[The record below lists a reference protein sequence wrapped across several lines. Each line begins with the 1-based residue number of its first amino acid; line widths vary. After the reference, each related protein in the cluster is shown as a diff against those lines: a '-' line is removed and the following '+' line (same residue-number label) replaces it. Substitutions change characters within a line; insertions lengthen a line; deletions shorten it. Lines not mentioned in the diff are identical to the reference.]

1 MGRVSSIYLD
11 YAATT
16 PLDPDVLRA
25 MMPYL
30 GPEFGNPSSIYQQAQ
45 AAKAAIEDARQKVAA
60 VFALDPAEIVFT
72 SGATESDNLALS
84 GVAWAAKKAGIER
97 PHIVST
103 AIEHSAI
110 IESLAW
116 LESVGFAV
124 TLVGC
129 DRDGMI
135 DPADVRREITK
146 DTALISVM
154 YANNEVGSI
163 QPIPEIAAIAHEAG
177 IPLHVDATQAA
188 GLLDLSSGTLHA
200 DLVSISAHKFY
211 GPKGVGVLAAR
222 RDVRIDWQQH
232 GGGQEGGRRG
242 GTENVAGIVGLATA
256 LVRADGY
263 RDAYAAH
270 CRSVRDLLWERIS
283 GEIDDI
289 WLNGPSLDGPR
300 LPNNLNIGIPG
311 VQGETM
317 LVNLD
322 LAGIAASAGSA
333 CSVGRNEPSHVLL
346 AMGRTV
352 EEARSSLRLTVGR
365 PTSQADVIEA
375 ADAVV
380 EVADRV
386 RDLARR

>member
-84 GVAWAAKKAGIER
+84 GVAWAAKKEGIER

-135 DPADVRREITK
+135 DPADVRREIMK

-163 QPIPEIAAIAHEAG
+163 QPIPEIAAIAHESG

-365 PTSQADVIEA
+365 PTSEADVIEA
-375 ADAVV
+375 ADTVV

>member
-1 MGRVSSIYLD
+1 
-11 YAATT
+11 
-16 PLDPDVLRA
+16 
-25 MMPYL
+25 
-30 GPEFGNPSSIYQQAQ
+30 
-45 AAKAAIEDARQKVAA
+45 
-60 VFALDPAEIVFT
+60 
-72 SGATESDNLALS
+72 
-84 GVAWAAKKAGIER
+84 
-97 PHIVST
+97 
-103 AIEHSAI
+103 
-110 IESLAW
+110 
-116 LESVGFAV
+116 
-124 TLVGC
+124 
-129 DRDGMI
+129 
-135 DPADVRREITK
+135 
-146 DTALISVM
+146 
-154 YANNEVGSI
+154 
-163 QPIPEIAAIAHEAG
+163 
-177 IPLHVDATQAA
+177 
-188 GLLDLSSGTLHA
+188 LLDLSSGTLHA

>member
-365 PTSQADVIEA
+365 PTSEADVIEA
-375 ADAVV
+375 ADTVV

>member
-135 DPADVRREITK
+135 DPADVRREIMK

-163 QPIPEIAAIAHEAG
+163 QPIPEIAAIAHESG

>member
-135 DPADVRREITK
+135 DPADVRREIMK

-163 QPIPEIAAIAHEAG
+163 QPIPEIAAIAHESG

-211 GPKGVGVLAAR
+211 GPKGVGVLAAG

-300 LPNNLNIGIPG
+300 LPMVSN
-311 VQGETM
+311 
-317 LVNLD
+317 
-322 LAGIAASAGSA
+322 ASDNRAK
-333 CSVGRNEPSHVLL
+333 
-346 AMGRTV
+346 
-352 EEARSSLRLTVGR
+352 
-365 PTSQADVIEA
+365 
-375 ADAVV
+375 
-380 EVADRV
+380 
-386 RDLARR
+386 

>member
-1 MGRVSSIYLD
+1 VSSIYLD

-25 MMPYL
+25 MMPFL
-30 GPEFGNPSSIYQQAQ
+30 GHEFGNPSSIYQQAQ
-45 AAKAAIEDARQKVAA
+45 SAKAAIEDARQKVAG
-60 VFALDPAEIVFT
+60 VLGLDPAEIVFT
-72 SGATESDNLALS
+72 SGATESDNLALA
-84 GVAWAAKKAGIER
+84 GVVWAAKKAGVER

-110 IESLAW
+110 IESLTW
-116 LESVGFAV
+116 LESVGFGV

-129 DRDGMI
+129 DQDGMI
-135 DPADVRREITK
+135 DPGDVRRAITP
-146 DTALISVM
+146 DTALVSVM

-188 GLLDLSSGTLHA
+188 GLLDVHSSALHA
-200 DLVSISAHKFY
+200 DLLSISAHKFY
-211 GPKGVGVLAAR
+211 GPKGVGVLAVR

-256 LVRADGY
+256 LVRADWY

-283 GEIDDI
+283 GEIDDA
-289 WLNGPSLDGPR
+289 WLNGPPLDGPR

-352 EEARSSLRLTVGR
+352 DEARSSLRLTVGR
-365 PTSQADVIEA
+365 PTSEADVTEA
-375 ADAVV
+375 AETIV

>member
-1 MGRVSSIYLD
+1 VSSIYLD

-25 MMPYL
+25 MMPFL
-30 GPEFGNPSSIYQQAQ
+30 GHEFGNPSSIYQQAQ
-45 AAKAAIEDARQKVAA
+45 SAKAAIEDARQKVAG
-60 VFALDPAEIVFT
+60 VLGLDPAEIVFT
-72 SGATESDNLALS
+72 SGATESDNLALA
-84 GVAWAAKKAGIER
+84 GVVWAAKKAGVER

-110 IESLAW
+110 IESLTW
-116 LESVGFAV
+116 LESVGFGV

-129 DRDGMI
+129 DQDGMI
-135 DPADVRREITK
+135 DPGDVRRAITP
-146 DTALISVM
+146 DTALVSVM

-188 GLLDLSSGTLHA
+188 GLLDVHSSALHA
-200 DLVSISAHKFY
+200 DLLSISAHKFY
-211 GPKGVGVLAAR
+211 GPKGVGVLAVR

-283 GEIDDI
+283 GEIDDA
-289 WLNGPSLDGPR
+289 WLNGPPLDGPR

-311 VQGETM
+311 IQGETM

-352 EEARSSLRLTVGR
+352 DEARSSLRLTVGR
-365 PTSQADVIEA
+365 PTSEADVTEA
-375 ADAVV
+375 AETIV

>member
-1 MGRVSSIYLD
+1 MSSIYLD

-16 PLDPDVLRA
+16 PLDPEVLRA

-45 AAKAAIEDARQKVAA
+45 SAKAAIEDARQTVAS
-60 VFALDPAEIVFT
+60 VLELDPAEIIFT
-72 SGATESDNLALS
+72 SGATESDNLALA
-84 GVAWAAKKAGIER
+84 GVAWAARKAGVGR

-129 DRDGMI
+129 DQYGMI
-135 DPADVRREITK
+135 DPDAIRREITP
-146 DTALISVM
+146 DTALVSVM

-163 QPIPEIAAIAHEAG
+163 QPIAEIAGMAREAG
-177 IPLHVDATQAA
+177 ISVHVDATQAA
-188 GLLDLSSGTLHA
+188 GLLDLRSSALHA
-200 DLVSISAHKFY
+200 DLLSISAHKFY

-256 LVRADGY
+256 LARADGY

-283 GEIDDI
+283 AEIDDV
-289 WLNGPSLDGPR
+289 WLNGPPLDGSR
-300 LPNNLNIGIPG
+300 LANNLNIGIPG

-346 AMGRTV
+346 AMGRSV

-365 PTSQADVIEA
+365 PTSEADVIEA
-375 ADAVV
+375 ADTIV
-380 EVADRV
+380 EVAGRV
-386 RDLARR
+386 RELARR

>member
-163 QPIPEIAAIAHEAG
+163 QPIPEIAAIAHESG
-177 IPLHVDATQAA
+177 TPLHVDATQAA

-365 PTSQADVIEA
+365 PTSEADVIEA
-375 ADAVV
+375 ADTVV
-380 EVADRV
+380 EVAGRV

>member
-1 MGRVSSIYLD
+1 VTSIYLD

-45 AAKAAIEDARQKVAA
+45 SAKAAIEDARLKVAG
-60 VFALDPAEIVFT
+60 VLGLDPAEIVFT

-84 GVAWAAKKAGIER
+84 GVAWAAKKAGTER

-110 IESLAW
+110 MESLDW

-129 DRDGMI
+129 DQDGLI
-135 DPADVRREITK
+135 DPEDIRRAITSN
-146 DTALISVM
+146 TALISVM

-163 QPIPEIAAIAHEAG
+163 QPIPEIAAIAHEAK

-188 GLLDLSSGTLHA
+188 GLLDLHSSSLHA
-200 DLVSISAHKFY
+200 DLLSISAHKFY

-256 LVRADGY
+256 LVRAYEY

-270 CRSVRDLLWERIS
+270 CRSVRNLLWERIS
-283 GEIDDI
+283 AEIDDV
-289 WLNGPSLDGPR
+289 WLNGPPLDGPR

-365 PTSQADVIEA
+365 PTSEADVIEA
-375 ADAVV
+375 AETIV

-386 RDLARR
+386 RVLTHR

>member
-1 MGRVSSIYLD
+1 VSSIYLD

-25 MMPYL
+25 MLPYL
-30 GPEFGNPSSIYQQAQ
+30 GPEFGNPSSIYQQGQ
-45 AAKAAIEDARQKVAA
+45 VAKAAIEEARLRVAA
-60 VFALDPAEIVFT
+60 VLGLDPAEIVFT
-72 SGATESDNLALS
+72 SGSTESDNVALA
-84 GVAWAAKKAGIER
+84 GVAWAAKKAGVDR

-110 IESLAW
+110 VESLRW

-129 DRDGMI
+129 DERGMI
-135 DPADVRREITK
+135 DPEVIRRAIMP
-146 DTALISVM
+146 DTVLVSVM

-163 QPIPEIAAIAHEAG
+163 QPVPEIASVAHAAG
-177 IPLHVDATQAA
+177 VPLHVDATQAA
-188 GLLDLSSGTLHA
+188 GVLDISSGNLNA
-200 DLVSISAHKFY
+200 DLLSISAHKFY
-211 GPKGVGVLAAR
+211 GPKGVGVLAVR
-222 RDVRIDWQQH
+222 RDVRMDWQQH

-256 LVRADGY
+256 LVRADNHRG
-263 RDAYAAH
+263 AYAAH
-270 CRSVRDLLWERIS
+270 CRTMRDLLWDSIS
-283 GEIDDI
+283 SSIADI
-289 WLNGPSLDGPR
+289 WLNGPPLDGPR

-333 CSVGRNEPSHVLL
+333 CTVGRNEPSHVLL

-365 PTSQADVIEA
+365 ATSEAEITEA
-375 ADAVV
+375 AESIV
-380 EVADRV
+380 EVVDRV
-386 RDLARR
+386 RELARR

>member
-1 MGRVSSIYLD
+1 VSSIYLD

-25 MMPYL
+25 MLPYL
-30 GPEFGNPSSIYQQAQ
+30 GPEFGNPSSIYQQGQ
-45 AAKAAIEDARQKVAA
+45 AAKAAIEDARLRVAG
-60 VFALDPAEIVFT
+60 VLGLDPAEVVFT
-72 SGATESDNLALS
+72 SGSTESDNVALA
-84 GVAWAAKKAGIER
+84 GVAWAARKAGIER

-129 DRDGMI
+129 DEFGMI
-135 DPADVRREITK
+135 DPEDIRQAITR
-146 DTALISVM
+146 DTVLVSVM

-163 QPIPEIAAIAHEAG
+163 QPIPEIARVAHELNV
-177 IPLHVDATQAA
+177 PLHVDATQAA
-188 GLLDLSSGTLHA
+188 GVLDISSDNLNA
-200 DLVSISAHKFY
+200 DLLSISAHKFY
-211 GPKGVGVLAAR
+211 GPKGVGVLAVQ
-222 RDVRIDWQQH
+222 RDVRMDWQH
-232 GGGQEGGRRG
+232 LGGGQVGVRRG

-256 LVRADGY
+256 LVRADDP
-263 RDAYAAH
+263 RAAYAAH
-270 CRSVRDLLWERIS
+270 CRAKRDLLWDGIS
-283 GEIDDI
+283 STNDDV
-289 WLNGPSLDGPR
+289 WLNGPALDGPR

-333 CSVGRNEPSHVLL
+333 CTVGRNEPSLVLL
-346 AMGRTV
+346 AMGSTV

-365 PTSQADVIEA
+365 PTSTADVTEA
-375 ADAVV
+375 AETIV
-380 EVADRV
+380 EVVDRV
-386 RDLARR
+386 RELVRR

>member
-1 MGRVSSIYLD
+1 MSSIYLD

-188 GLLDLSSGTLHA
+188 GLLDLSSGTLRA

-365 PTSQADVIEA
+365 PTSEADVIEA
-375 ADAVV
+375 ADTVV

>member
-1 MGRVSSIYLD
+1 VSSIYLD

-16 PLDPDVLRA
+16 PLDPEVLRA

-45 AAKAAIEDARQKVAA
+45 TAKTAIEDARQSVAG
-60 VFALDPAEIVFT
+60 VLELDPAEIIFT
-72 SGATESDNLALS
+72 SGATESDNLALA
-84 GVAWAAKKAGIER
+84 GVAWAARKAGVER
-97 PHIVST
+97 PRIIST

-129 DRDGMI
+129 DASGMI
-135 DPADVRREITK
+135 DPEQIRQAITP
-146 DTALISVM
+146 DTALVSVM

-163 QPIPEIAAIAHEAG
+163 QPIAEIAAIARGAG
-177 IPLHVDATQAA
+177 IPFHVDATQAA
-188 GLLDLSSGTLHA
+188 GLLDLRSSTLHA
-200 DLVSISAHKFY
+200 DLLSISAHKFY

-222 RDVRIDWQQH
+222 RGVRIDWQQH

-256 LVRADGY
+256 LARADGY

-270 CRSVRDLLWERIS
+270 CRSVRDLLWEHIS
-283 GEIDDI
+283 AEINDV
-289 WLNGPSLDGPR
+289 WLNGPPLEGFR
-300 LPNNLNIGIPG
+300 LANNLNIGIPG

-346 AMGRTV
+346 AMGRSV
-352 EEARSSLRLTVGR
+352 EDARSSLRLTVGR
-365 PTSQADVIEA
+365 PTSEADVVEA
-375 ADAVV
+375 AETIV
-380 EVADRV
+380 EVAGRV
-386 RDLARR
+386 RELARR